1 MDSCV
6 RVGSTAAIASLS
18 LVCCPLFDS
27 FAAPTLKG
35 VVCHIGV
42 VHSLEPGFRVT
53 CGVDGCTKSYV
64 KFVSYKKDVY
74 VRHRDAW
81 SVDQRE
87 CDISLPGSETIRCDS
102 PMTEGND
109 KEESVAQLQ
118 RSSALFILKARE
130 IHKIPQ
136 TSLDS
141 LLGDISTFI
150 DVIRS
155 RLLQSITEELKE
167 KRIDM
172 EQDLLAL
179 SNSPDI
185 ANPFDG
191 LHTEYL
197 QHQYFIKYFNLVVS
211 INIKHLTC
219 KVMYLQLIYYV
230 HV

>member
-1 MDSCV
+1 MDSSD
-6 RVGSTAAIASLS
+6 GSTATAAISS
-18 LVCCPLFDS
+18 PVCCPLCDS

-35 VVCHIGV
+35 VVRHIGV
-42 VHSLEPGFRVT
+42 IHSLEPGFRVT
-53 CGVDGCTKSYV
+53 CGVEGCTRSYT
-64 KFVSYKKDVY
+64 KFVSYKKHVY
-74 VRHRDAW
+74 VKHRDAW

-87 CDISLPGSETIRCDS
+87 CDISLPSSEEVRRDS
-102 PMTEGND
+102 PVTEGND
-109 KEESVAQLQ
+109 QEESVAQLQ

-155 RLLQSITEELKE
+155 RLLQRISKELKE
-167 KRIDM
+167 KGIDM

-197 QHQYFIKYFNLVVS
+197 QHQYFKKYLNLVVS
-211 INIKHLTC
+211 INI
-219 KVMYLQLIYYV
+219 
-230 HV
+230 